1 VPLNASHAVD
11 AVTFDF
17 WDTLVAMDG
26 TSSTMRDRQ
35 IDGFAE
41 ALFAHGHTFERDRLV
56 EVFAANWTRFE
67 ERWEANTGQ
76 YTPTDATD
84 FMVAELGVPVTQEL
98 RMDLID
104 AFRVVG
110 ERADLE
116 LAPGITECLGA
127 LQLAGVRLGI
137 VCDVGLTSSP
147 TLRDRLEGF
156 GLLEWFG
163 AWSFSDETGSF
174 KPAADAFRPTLD
186 ALGVSDPSRAAH
198 VGDNPRTDV
207 AGARALGMTT
217 IRYTAFRDV
226 PATEGVEADHVID
239 DHRRI
244 PALLGIA

>member
-1 VPLNASHAVD
+1 MSSQVRQPID

-26 TSSTMRDRQ
+26 ASTTMRDRQ

-41 ALFAHGHTFERDRLV
+41 ALFTHGHSYPRERLV
-56 EVFAANWTRFE
+56 ETFAANWSRFE

-76 YTPTDATD
+76 YTPADATD
-84 FMVAELGVPVTQEL
+84 FIVSDLEVPVTPEL
-98 RMDLID
+98 RTDLID

-116 LAPGITECLGA
+116 PAPGITECLGE
-127 LQLAGVRLGI
+127 LRRAGCLLGI
-137 VCDVGLTSSP
+137 ICDVGLTSSP
-147 TLRDRLEGF
+147 TLRRRLEGF
-156 GLLEWFG
+156 GLLRWFA
-163 AWSFSDETGSF
+163 AWSFSDESGWF
-174 KPAADAFRPTLD
+174 KPAADAFLPTLH
-186 ALGVSDPSRAAH
+186 ALGVDDPSRAAH

-226 PATEGVEADHVID
+226 RAEGASEADHVTD

-244 PALLGIA
+244 PALLGLS